1 MEGEKTRIIEREQ
14 SGKREREGWRESKI
28 KKIVSEKNLL
38 VETKY
43 WLQDVNQDLENFHYY
58 LLAHLNPKTPLQTW
72 YITENTVF

>member
-1 MEGEKTRIIEREQ
+1 MGNRSPFISVRGNSSLLCPWKLSYINWILGIATKVMEGEKTRIIEREQ

-43 WLQDVNQDLENFHYY
+43 
-58 LLAHLNPKTPLQTW
+58 
-72 YITENTVF
+72 